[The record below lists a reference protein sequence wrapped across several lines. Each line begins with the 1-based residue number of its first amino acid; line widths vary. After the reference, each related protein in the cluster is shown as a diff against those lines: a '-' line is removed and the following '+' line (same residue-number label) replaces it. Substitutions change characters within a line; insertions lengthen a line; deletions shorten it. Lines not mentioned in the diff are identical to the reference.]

1 MSNPLRNEFMTNSTS
16 TPSYQGSMLMIVA
29 PSGAGKSSL
38 VNALLKDDQG
48 LKLSLSTTTRAPRPG
63 EIDGK
68 DYRFLAK
75 EDFLQERDQG
85 HFLEWAEVHGH
96 FYGTSKPWIESQMQA
111 GSDVMLEIDWQGAQ
125 QIRKLIPS
133 VQWIFIFPPSIEALE
148 ERLRKRGQD
157 DEATIER
164 RLAAAHIELTH
175 AHEADYIVV
184 NDSFDQ
190 ALMDLKHIL
199 ASSRLRSGPSM
210 ARNPALLKRL
220 GV

>member
-1 MSNPLRNEFMTNSTS
+1 
-16 TPSYQGSMLMIVA
+16 MIVA

-38 VNALLKDDQG
+38 VNALLKEDAG

-75 EDFLQERDQG
+75 ENFLQERDQG

-96 FYGTSKPWIESQMQA
+96 FYGTSKLWIDSQMQA
-111 GSDVMLEIDWQGAQ
+111 GRDVMLEIDWQGAQ
-125 QIRKLIPS
+125 QIRKLIPT

-157 DEATIER
+157 DEEIIQR
-164 RLAAAHIELTH
+164 RLAAAHVELTH

-184 NDSFDQ
+184 NDSFEQ
-190 ALMDLKHIL
+190 ALVDLKHIL

>member
-1 MSNPLRNEFMTNSTS
+1 
-16 TPSYQGSMLMIVA
+16 MIVA

-38 VNALLKDDQG
+38 VNALLQDDPS

-63 EIDGK
+63 EVGGK
-68 DYRFLAK
+68 DYRFVTK
-75 EDFLQERDQG
+75 EEFVRERDQG
-85 HFLEWAEVHGH
+85 LFLEWAEVHGH
-96 FYGTSKPWIESQMQA
+96 FYGTSKPWIESQMQS
-111 GSDVMLEIDWQGAQ
+111 GSDVILEIDWQGAQ

-157 DEATIER
+157 DEPTIQR
-164 RLAAAHIELTH
+164 RLAAAHIELAH
-175 AHEADYIVV
+175 AHEADFIVL

-190 ALMDLKHIL
+190 ALVDLKHIL
-199 ASSRLRSGPSM
+199 AASRLRSGPSM

>member
-1 MSNPLRNEFMTNSTS
+1 MTNSIS
-16 TPSYQGSMLMIVA
+16 NPSYQGSMLMIVA

-38 VNALLKDDQG
+38 VNALLQDDAG
-48 LKLSLSTTTRAPRPG
+48 LKLSLSSTTRAPRPG
-63 EIDGK
+63 EVDGK
-68 DYRFLAK
+68 DYRFITK
-75 EDFLQERDQG
+75 DDFLRERDSG

-96 FYGTSKPWIESQMQA
+96 FYGTSKPWIESQMQF
-111 GSDVMLEIDWQGAQ
+111 GSDVILEIDWQGAQ

-164 RLAAAHIELTH
+164 RLAAAHIELGH
-175 AHEADYIVV
+175 AHEADFIVV
-184 NDSFDQ
+184 NDSFEQ
-190 ALMDLKHIL
+190 ALADLKHIL
-199 ASSRLRSGPSM
+199 AASRLRSGPSM

>member
-1 MSNPLRNEFMTNSTS
+1 
-16 TPSYQGSMLMIVA
+16 MIVA

-38 VNALLKDDQG
+38 VDALLQADTG
-48 LKLSLSTTTRAPRPG
+48 LKLSLSTTTRAPRSG
-63 EIDGK
+63 EVDGK
-68 DYRFLAK
+68 NYRFVSN
-75 EDFLQERDQG
+75 EEFLREKDQG

-111 GSDVMLEIDWQGAQ
+111 GSDVVLEIDWQGAQ

-133 VQWIFIFPPSIEALE
+133 AQWIFIFPPSIKALE

-157 DEATIER
+157 DEATISR
-164 RLAAAHIELTH
+164 RLAAAHVELLH

-190 ALMDLKHIL
+190 ALVDLKHIL
-199 ASSRLRSGPSM
+199 ASSRLRSGPAM
-210 ARNPALLKRL
+210 ARNPALLRRL

>member
-1 MSNPLRNEFMTNSTS
+1 MTNFNL

-38 VNALLKDDQG
+38 VNALLKEDAG
-48 LKLSLSTTTRAPRPG
+48 LKLSLSTTTRGPRPG
-63 EIDGK
+63 EVDGK
-68 DYRFLAK
+68 DYRFLTK
-75 EDFLQERDQG
+75 EDFLQERDEG
-85 HFLEWAEVHGH
+85 HFLEWAQVHGH

-111 GSDVMLEIDWQGAQ
+111 GSDVVLEIDWQGAQ
-125 QIRKLIPS
+125 QIRELIPS
-133 VQWIFIFPPSIEALE
+133 VQWIFIFPPSIDALE

-157 DEATIER
+157 DEETIQR
-164 RLAAAHIELTH
+164 RLAAAHVELMH
-175 AHEADYIVV
+175 APEADFIVV

-190 ALMDLKHIL
+190 ALLDLKHIL
-199 ASSRLRSGPSM
+199 ASSRLRSVPSM

>member
-1 MSNPLRNEFMTNSTS
+1 
-16 TPSYQGSMLMIVA
+16 MIVA

-38 VNALLKDDQG
+38 VDALLQADTG
-48 LKLSLSTTTRAPRPG
+48 LKLSLSTTTRAPRSG
-63 EIDGK
+63 EVDGK
-68 DYRFLAK
+68 NYRFVSNEEFLREK
-75 EDFLQERDQG
+75 EQG

-111 GSDVMLEIDWQGAQ
+111 GSDVVLEIDWQGAQ

-133 VQWIFIFPPSIEALE
+133 AQWIFIFPPSIKALE

-157 DEATIER
+157 DEATISR
-164 RLAAAHIELTH
+164 RLAAAHVELLH

-190 ALMDLKHIL
+190 ALVDLKHIL
-199 ASSRLRSGPSM
+199 ASSRLRSGPAM
-210 ARNPALLKRL
+210 ARNPALLRRL

>member
-1 MSNPLRNEFMTNSTS
+1 
-16 TPSYQGSMLMIVA
+16 MIVA

-38 VNALLKDDQG
+38 VNALLKADSG

-63 EIDGK
+63 EVDGK
-68 DYRFLAK
+68 DYRFLTK
-75 EDFLQERDQG
+75 ELFLQERDQG

-96 FYGTSKPWIESQMQA
+96 FYGTSKSWIESQMQT
-111 GSDVMLEIDWQGAQ
+111 GSDVLLEIDWQGAQ
-125 QIRKLIPS
+125 QIRKLIS
-133 VQWIFIFPPSIEALE
+133 TIQWIFIFPPSIEALE

-157 DEATIER
+157 DEATIQR
-164 RLAAAHIELTH
+164 RLAAAHIELMY
-175 AHEADYIVV
+175 ANEADYIVL

-190 ALMDLKHIL
+190 ALVDLKHIL
-199 ASSRLRSGPSM
+199 ASSRLRSRPSI

>member
-1 MSNPLRNEFMTNSTS
+1 
-16 TPSYQGSMLMIVA
+16 MLMIVA

-38 VNALLKDDQG
+38 VNALLKEDAG
-48 LKLSLSTTTRAPRPG
+48 LKLSLSSTTRAPRPG
-63 EIDGK
+63 EMDGK
-68 DYRFLAK
+68 DYRFLSK

-96 FYGTSKPWIESQMQA
+96 FY
-111 GSDVMLEIDWQGAQ
+111 GAQ

-157 DEATIER
+157 DEATIQR
-164 RLAAAHIELTH
+164 RLAAAHIELMH
-175 AHEADYIVV
+175 AHEADYIVL
-184 NDSFDQ
+184 NDSFEQ
-190 ALMDLKHIL
+190 ALVDLKHIL

>member
-1 MSNPLRNEFMTNSTS
+1 
-16 TPSYQGSMLMIVA
+16 MIVA

-38 VNALLKDDQG
+38 VGALLQDESS
-48 LKLSLSTTTRAPRPG
+48 LKLSLSTTTRSPRPG
-63 EIDGK
+63 EVDGK
-68 DYRFLAK
+68 DYRFVTK
-75 EDFLQERDQG
+75 EEFIRERDAG

-96 FYGTSKPWIESQMQA
+96 FYGTSRPWIESQMQS

-157 DEATIER
+157 DEATIQR
-164 RLAAAHIELTH
+164 RLAAAHIELQH
-175 AHEADYIVV
+175 AHEADFIVL
-184 NDSFDQ
+184 NDAFDQ
-190 ALMDLKHIL
+190 ALIDLKQIL
-199 ASSRLRSGPSM
+199 AASRLRSGPSM

>member
-1 MSNPLRNEFMTNSTS
+1 
-16 TPSYQGSMLMIVA
+16 MLMIVA

-38 VNALLKDDQG
+38 VDALLKSDPS

-63 EIDGK
+63 EVDGVN
-68 DYRFLAK
+68 YRFVTK
-75 EDFLQERDQG
+75 EAFIAERDQG
-85 HFLEWAEVHGH
+85 QFLEWAEVHGH
-96 FYGTSKPWIESQMQA
+96 FYGTSRAWIESQMLS

-164 RLAAAHIELTH
+164 RVAAAHIELQH
-175 AHEADYIVV
+175 AHEANYIVI
-184 NDSFDQ
+184 NDLFDQ
-190 ALMDLKHIL
+190 ALVELQNII
-199 ASSRLRSGPSM
+199 AASRLRSGPVM
-210 ARNPALLKRL
+210 ARNPALLRRL